1 MSAYVVAAHAAYR
14 PSVGHRPPV
23 RRSVGAAIA
32 GGVGELF
39 ITVGLLLAL
48 FVVWQLWWTD
58 VTAGRVQIER
68 AQEVVQG
75 WDAPPA
81 PTGGAG
87 APAPTQHRDDVPV
100 EPEPAFGTTFGQLY
114 IPRFGPDY
122 FTNITEGTDRE
133 KILNVYGAGHYENTA
148 MPGGL
153 GNFALA
159 GHRTT
164 YGKPF
169 NLIAD
174 LVPGDALVV
183 RTATTWYVYK
193 VYEDL
198 IVKPSQVEVISPIP
212 GLKPGDPLPELTERF
227 MTLTACHPMYSAD
240 ERYIIHAKLDYW
252 MPVTEGIPPEMDGV
266 RIVGMDG

>member
-1 MSAYVVAAHAAYR
+1 VQ
-14 PSVGHRPPV
+14 
-23 RRSVGAAIA
+23 
-32 GGVGELF
+32 
-39 ITVGLLLAL
+39 LA
-48 FVVWQLWWTD
+48 
-58 VTAGRVQIER
+58 R

-75 WDAPPA
+75 WDAPPPA
-81 PTGGAG
+81 ASGGAEV
-87 APAPTQHRDDVPV
+87 PASAEHRDDVPV
-100 EPEPAFGTTFGQLY
+100 DEVPAFGTTFGQLY

-153 GNFALA
+153 GNFSLA

-198 IVKPSQVEVISPIP
+198 IVKPSDVQVISPIP
-212 GLKPGDPLPELTERF
+212 GIMPGDPLPELTDKDRY

-240 ERYIIHAKLDYW
+240 ERYIIHATFDYW
-252 MPVTEGIPPEMDGV
+252 MPVSEGIPPELDGV
-266 RIVGMDG
+266 RIVGMDS